1 MIHGYCCLI
10 IIFFNKTKLDLYCVI
25 YSFIQKG
32 RMLVAAVDFSLQS
45 VDIKAVFLLAE
56 ATIFMLKNILTKLV
70 SRSKF
75 KHQVRSNAVYDLY
88 EKNCISD
95 KKLLEMH
102 QKRMNSNK
110 NNQFEID
117 SELINILKSDIN
129 DIEEIDALLESN
141 NTKSKNE
148 HNEFEA
154 EGNKSEL
161 DDISNDLTNI
171 MNVPVKRL
179 PINLFDLKMLLQVSL
194 QI

>member
-1 MIHGYCCLI
+1 
-10 IIFFNKTKLDLYCVI
+10 
-25 YSFIQKG
+25 
-32 RMLVAAVDFSLQS
+32 MLVAAVDFSLQS

-75 KHQVRSNAVYDLY
+75 KHQVRSKAVYDLY

-102 QKRMNSNK
+102 KKRINSNK

-117 SELINILKSDIN
+117 SELINILKGDIN
-129 DIEEIDALLESN
+129 DFEEIDALLESN

-148 HNEFEA
+148 HKEFEA
-154 EGNKSEL
+154 EENKSEL
-161 DDISNDLTNI
+161 DFISNDLTNI

-179 PINLFDLKMLLQVSL
+179 PINLFDLKMLLQVGFQIFFMFFILILSDFYFKRSISL
-194 QI
+194 